1 MSRWL
6 ANPHQEGAAY
16 RNFDKIFD
24 RKLRTAAPAA
34 SRVNAGCSSR
44 IACLKLLRSI
54 RQHVL
59 HGQVILECNAEYF
72 QAADS
77 CDSGCRR
84 WREVVSFAASVW
96 WFPWF
101 WICSTPDYS
110 FLPKPLRAE
119 FRRELNRSDRLR
131 LPYRHRRRI
140 WTLRSSCFSVW
151 GQRRQW
157 RTRMVQTG
165 ALNYWGIYRSI
176 FRHQPSELRT
186 VFAILK
192 IWYHP
197 NCKFRLWRRV
207 WKVCRK
213 VWSGGRYRMP
223 SRNPGKPN
231 TTIFRCQEVLL
242 F

>member
-1 MSRWL
+1 M
-6 ANPHQEGAAY
+6 A
-16 RNFDKIFD
+16 
-24 RKLRTAAPAA
+24 
-34 SRVNAGCSSR
+34 
-44 IACLKLLRSI
+44 
-54 RQHVL
+54 
-59 HGQVILECNAEYF
+59 
-72 QAADS
+72 
-77 CDSGCRR
+77 
-84 WREVVSFAASVW
+84 EVVSFAASVW

-157 RTRMVQTG
+157 RTRMVRDRSLELLRHLSIYFQTP
-165 ALNYWGIYRSI
+165 A
-176 FRHQPSELRT
+176 LRT
-186 VFAILK
+186 SYSVRDPQNMISS
-192 IWYHP
+192 

-223 SRNPGKPN
+223 SRNPGKP
-231 TTIFRCQEVLL
+231 TQPSSRCQEVLL